1 MVNEHQMG
9 RLENKVA
16 IVTGGGRGLGK
27 AFCLRM
33 ADEGAKVVVVDIL
46 EQEAQQT
53 AAEVGVKGGSA
64 VSIKVDVTDEVGTL
78 RMAEETIKKF
88 GRIDALVNNAA
99 YYYGIARKPF
109 YEISS
114 EEWDRAM
121 SVNVKGTWLCCKAVF
136 PQMKKQMKGKIINL
150 SSDTVF
156 APTKGMIHYV
166 VSKAAIIGVTRVLA
180 GELGQYGICVNAVAP
195 GFTDTPA
202 SRTIGSVEK
211 FDVSSIPLGRVGL
224 PEDIVGSV
232 IFFASDDSD
241 FISGQTMII
250 DGARRVN

>member
-1 MVNEHQMG
+1 MG

-16 IVTGGGRGLGK
+16 IVTGGGRGLGQ

-33 ADEGAKVVVVDIL
+33 AGEGAKVVVADIM

-53 AAEVGVKGGSA
+53 AAEIRAKGGSA
-64 VSIKVDVTDEVGTL
+64 ISIKVDVTDEVGTI

-136 PQMKKQMKGKIINL
+136 PQMKTQKKGKIINL

-180 GELGQYGICVNAVAP
+180 GELGQHGICVNAIAP

-202 SRTIGSVEK
+202 SRTITSVEK

-224 PEDIVGSV
+224 PEDVVGSV
-232 IFFASDDSD
+232 IFLASDDSD
-241 FISGQTMII
+241 FISGQTIII
-250 DGARRVN
+250 DGGRRVN

>member
-1 MVNEHQMG
+1 MG
-9 RLENKVA
+9 RLENKIA

-33 ADEGAKVVVVDIL
+33 ADEGAEIVVADIL

-53 AAEVGVKGGSA
+53 AAEIRAKGGSA
-64 VSIKVDVTDEVGTL
+64 ISIKVDVTDEVDTL
-78 RMAEETIKKF
+78 RMAEETIKNF
-88 GRIDALVNNAA
+88 GQIDVLVNNAA
-99 YYYGIARKPF
+99 YYYGVSRKPF

-136 PQMKKQMKGKIINL
+136 PQMKKQGKGKIINL

-241 FISGQTMII
+241 FVSGQTMII
-250 DGARRVN
+250 DGARRVH